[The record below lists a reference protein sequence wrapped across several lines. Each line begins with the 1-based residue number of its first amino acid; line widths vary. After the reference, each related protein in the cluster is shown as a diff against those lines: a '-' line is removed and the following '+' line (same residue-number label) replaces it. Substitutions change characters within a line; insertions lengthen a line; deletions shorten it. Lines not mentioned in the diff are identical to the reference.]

1 MCEGELCADVLLCI
15 RARDSVIVI
24 LGTIV
29 RSADEYKS
37 MIDKRDSQAREMDAQ
52 CRQTLVCV

>member
-1 MCEGELCADVLLCI
+1 MCADVLLCI

-24 LGTIV
+24 LDTIV

-37 MIDKRDSQAREMDAQ
+37 MIDKAR
-52 CRQTLVCV
+52 